1 MPKGSFRVRSGPID
15 LHFLAPVPTV
25 GFTYDHRRELM
36 SAVWQHMADEMQSL
50 YSIGTAEHAIAVERA
65 SGE

>member
-1 MPKGSFRVRSGPID
+1 MP
-15 LHFLAPVPTV
+15 
-25 GFTYDHRRELM
+25 
-36 SAVWQHMADEMQSL
+36 AVWQRMADEMQSL